1 MFQFKFRSFFV
12 VFILH
17 FTFSYVIWND
27 FLVSGMQVR
36 QGKPCLR
43 VEERLFWFSF
53 SLALFQSAPFN
64 CDHCLIDLLWSCL
77 LVSWAHCALRTQPV
91 APWDFPSALIFNL
104 VHSKCMKI
112 ICIYIFFFIST
123 LRYSFELHRNTCI
136 WIVRAR
142 VMLMPGAL
150 QLKTICWNVFS
161 FFSISVVVF
170 FTCFS
175 SSFVCAS
182 LCAQSER
189 KSNKS
194 KSD

>member
-112 ICIYIFFFIST
+112 ICIYIIFFHFNAKIFIWIASKHMYLDSTCACYADAGYFAIKNNLLKCILCFFDFGCCLFHLFFFFIR
-123 LRYSFELHRNTCI
+123 LCI
-136 WIVRAR
+136 
-142 VMLMPGAL
+142 
-150 QLKTICWNVFS
+150 
-161 FFSISVVVF
+161 
-170 FTCFS
+170 
-175 SSFVCAS
+175 S
-182 LCAQSER
+182 LCAIR
-189 KSNKS
+189 AKVK
-194 KSD
+194 